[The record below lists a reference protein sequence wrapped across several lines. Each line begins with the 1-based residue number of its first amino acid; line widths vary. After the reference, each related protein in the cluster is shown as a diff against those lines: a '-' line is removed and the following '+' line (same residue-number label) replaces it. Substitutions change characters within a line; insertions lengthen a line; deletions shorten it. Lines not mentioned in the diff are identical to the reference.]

1 MDLLYLVLTYHPMP
15 RYGVKYN
22 SKNDLQNADEP
33 DDERRS
39 CRLARHVEDI
49 PLPFFEKRMFAV
61 EFLVFIGIAEAEL
74 SLNQISKS
82 TGL

>member
-1 MDLLYLVLTYHPMP
+1 MP

-33 DDERRS
+33 DDGRRS
-39 CRLARHVEDI
+39 RRFARHIGNI
-49 PLPFFEKRMFAV
+49 PLPLFKKRTFAV
-61 EFLVFIGIAEAEL
+61 EFPLFIGIAEAEL